1 MNTLNFDKENI
12 IKSVSGIRKD
22 GDLLELATDYFYCWR
37 EDENGSW
44 KSYSSFN
51 EMTEENFVKNGKEM
65 ILKAKTRYAEFTKK
79 MSQLNLFNQVVDLMN
94 KHETVLEK
102 IKTEADKKY
111 KKDFYKQKFITD
123 TIESFDLSMLFK
135 LGDSFNKNNDFST
148 LYFDKYFGSSNSTS
162 VLTVQDNESIERSL
176 KEIYECVKNHE
187 MRSHFKYMRITFKE
201 MSGRLEFNFKLDKEG
216 EEIVKENDRKL
227 TESIENFYK
236 DTNYWGD

>member
-1 MNTLNFDKENI
+1 MNTLNFNKENI
-12 IKSVSGIRKD
+12 VKSISGIKKD
-22 GDLLELATDYFYCWR
+22 GDLLELATDFFFCCR

-44 KSYSSFN
+44 KFSNSFDD
-51 EMTEENFVKNGKEM
+51 MTEKDFMKNGKEM
-65 ILKAKTRYAEFTKK
+65 ILKAKSRYNELNNK
-79 MSQLNLFNQVVDLMN
+79 MNQLNLFNQVMGMLD

-111 KKDFYKQKFITD
+111 KKDFYKQKYITD

-135 LGDSFNKNNDFST
+135 LGVSFNKNDDFSA
-148 LYFDKYFGSSNSTS
+148 LYFDKYFGSSNTTS
-162 VLTVQDNESIERSL
+162 VLSVRDDESIEHSL
-176 KEIYECVKNHE
+176 KEIYECVKNHD

-201 MSGRLEFNFKLDKEG
+201 IFGRLEFNFKLDKEG

-236 DTNYWGD
+236 GTNYWGD